1 MALEDT
7 AARQFFFFLY
17 YTISNKKMADAR
29 TCETV
34 ASLPFGTWND
44 VGRGVADRR
53 ENFRNILLLKFWFD
67 GDSYE
72 LFDLG
77 TQKFA
82 RGRS

>member
-1 MALEDT
+1 MPLEDT
-7 AARQFFFFLY
+7 AARQFFFLY
-17 YTISNKKMADAR
+17 YTISNKKMAGAR

-34 ASLPFGTWND
+34 ASPPFGSWND

-53 ENFRNILLLKFWFD
+53 ENFTNILLLKFWFD

-77 TQKFA
+77 TQKLA